1 MVAQNIDR
9 NTKLQ
14 NCQCCQTICRCG
26 DCVKC
31 TKPTVD
37 IKPFDK
43 PVDHRHDIQFV
54 RCHCGLSL
62 SSYKLWIDHFLYR
75 YMLLNAQKF
84 PINVRTGEDN
94 NIPIDMTYLS
104 KEITE
109 YTLRIIR
116 EHSGEHS
123 HELS

>member
-14 NCQCCQTICRCG
+14 NCNCCQTICRCG
-26 DCVKC
+26 DCTKC
-31 TKPTVD
+31 TPKLSD
-37 IKPFDK
+37 IKPPQK
-43 PVDHRHDIQFV
+43 PVEHRHDIQFI

-62 SSYKLWIDHFLYR
+62 SSFTQWKDHFLYR
-75 YMLLNAQKF
+75 YMLQNSRKF
-84 PINVRTGEDN
+84 PINPRTQEEN
-94 NIPIDMTYLS
+94 HIPIDMSYLS

-109 YTLRIIR
+109 EVIELLR

-123 HELS
+123 NDL